1 MIALLTGTMRHKSPE
16 HVIIE
21 ANGVGY
27 SVDIPLSSYY
37 NLPEEGQATL
47 YIHTHV
53 REDILKLYGFLTLLE
68 KETFI
73 LLIGISGI
81 GPKAGL
87 NILSHMSCAD
97 LHQALLSEDAAR
109 LTTVPGIGKKTA
121 ERLILELHEKIVKLA
136 KTKNSQGQEQEL
148 RVSVSGDSSADALSA
163 LISLGY
169 KEKQARGVLDKMK
182 IDTQTST
189 QEILKQALQRL
200 TR

>member
-37 NLPEEGQATL
+37 GLPEEGQATL

-53 REDILKLYGFLTLLE
+53 REDTLRLYGFLTLAE

-81 GPKAGL
+81 GPKAAL

-97 LHQALLSEDAAR
+97 LHQALFNEDVAR

-121 ERLILELHEKIVKLA
+121 ERLILELHEKIRKLA
-136 KTKNSQGQEQEL
+136 TAKNSLSKEQEPLTPAL
-148 RVSVSGDSSADALSA
+148 RDSSADALSA

-169 KEKQARGVLDKMK
+169 KEKQARGVLEKMH
-182 IDTQTST
+182 IDAHTST
-189 QEILKQALQRL
+189 QEILKQALQHL

>member
-21 ANGVGY
+21 TNGVGY

-37 NLPEEGQATL
+37 SLPEEGQATL

-53 REDILKLYGFLTLLE
+53 REDILRLYGFLTLAE

-81 GPKAGL
+81 GPKAAL

-97 LHQALLSEDAAR
+97 LHQALLCEDAAR
-109 LTTVPGIGKKTA
+109 LTALPGIGKKTA
-121 ERLILELHEKIVKLA
+121 DRLILELREKVRKLA
-136 KTKNSQGQEQEL
+136 TAKNMQNQESE
-148 RVSVSGDSSADALSA
+148 VYTPAPSDSSADALSA

-169 KEKQARGVLDKMK
+169 KEKQARGVLEKMK
-182 IDTQTST
+182 IEPQTST
-189 QEILKQALQRL
+189 QEILKQALQYL